1 MKSVFWAPELGHPNR
16 YTSLPNNL
24 DMSLKIFGL
33 VGKLAFI
40 ILLAVYIQNLCA
52 RCKIVVAKRHIFMSL
67 FYNIYIYIYQDIF
80 FDLVNRNSYLN
91 EVKQLLL
98 KNTTFTNSNVEHNHQ
113 GRHLRV
119 KLGLY

>member
-1 MKSVFWAPELGHPNR
+1 
-16 YTSLPNNL
+16 
-24 DMSLKIFGL
+24 
-33 VGKLAFI
+33 
-40 ILLAVYIQNLCA
+40 
-52 RCKIVVAKRHIFMSL
+52 MSL

-98 KNTTFTNSNVEHNHQ
+98 KNTTFANSNVEHNHQ

>member
-52 RCKIVVAKRHIFMSL
+52 RCKIVVAKRNIFMSL
-67 FYNIYIYIYQDIF
+67 FYNIHIYQDIF